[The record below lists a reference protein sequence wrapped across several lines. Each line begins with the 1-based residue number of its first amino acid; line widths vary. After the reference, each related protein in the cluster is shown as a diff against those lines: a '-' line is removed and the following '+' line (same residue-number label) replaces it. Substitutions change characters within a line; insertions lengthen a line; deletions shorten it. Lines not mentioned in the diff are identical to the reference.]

1 VEIPDDAGA
10 AARGTTA
17 EAERAA
23 LLARRRAFADEVR
36 AVVGRVVH
44 IDETD
49 ARNRQESTGVR
60 P

>member
-1 VEIPDDAGA
+1 METPTVAATPDID
-10 AARGTTA
+10 AARA
-17 EAERAA
+17 D
-23 LLARRRAFADEVR
+23 LVARRRAFADEVR
-36 AVVGRVVH
+36 AVVGRVVR